1 MGKKLFIALGEI
13 VLVAAIGAAVAFYPA
28 SEPPPPVEE
37 AGPPIASFDK
47 WAVEIVSGDNR
58 AHSGAPSEVFDN
70 ARQDLMKAFIKMGFR
85 KQNAEQF
92 SANFDP
98 DARPSDIISAAEML
112 KEAARRA
119 PAGCLVYF
127 TSHGTPE
134 GIIVGPHL
142 ATPDMIAKLVTNAC
156 GHRPAVV
163 VMSACY
169 SGQFVEPL
177 RDANRI
183 IMTAARPDRTSFGC
197 GEADHYTFF
206 DDCFLRAIPLASDFA
221 GLGQAVQDC
230 VAVREEQMK
239 ASPPSEPQVSVGPGV
254 AFTLRWK
261 T

>member
-1 MGKKLFIALGEI
+1 LKKVFVALGVI
-13 VLVAAIGAAVAFYPA
+13 VVAAALGTAVALYPA
-28 SEPPPPVEE
+28 PEPPPPEDT
-37 AGPPIASFDK
+37 GPPPAPFDK

-70 ARQDLMKAFIKMGFR
+70 ARQDLVKAFVKMGFQ
-85 KQNAEQF
+85 KKNMEQF

-98 DARPSDIISAAEML
+98 DARPTDIISAAELL
-112 KEAARRA
+112 KDAAHRA
-119 PAGCLVYF
+119 PAGCLIYC

-134 GIIVGPHL
+134 GIIVGNGL
-142 ATPDMIAKLVTNAC
+142 ATPPMMAKLVSNAC
-156 GHRPAVV
+156 GDRPAVV

-169 SGQFVEPL
+169 SGQFVLPL
-177 RDANRI
+177 KAANRI

-221 GLGQAVQDC
+221 GLGQEVQNC
-230 VAVREEQMK
+230 VSVREEQMK
-239 ASPPSEPQVSVGPGV
+239 ASPPSEPQVSVGPNV